1 MSIFN
6 NFNMRFLCKTEKT
19 LFAYVFSRFSIDKS
33 AKSDYNI
40 ITASAKRAKLNK
52 QKGADSVAKQRK
64 PKKRQKKSGNQDEL
78 LKTII
83 LITAILQLTKAIIEL
98 IATLIG

>member
-1 MSIFN
+1 MSMFN
-6 NFNMRFLCKTEKT
+6 NFKIHCLCKMEKT
-19 LFAYVFSRFSIDKS
+19 LFVYVFSRFSIDKS
-33 AKSDYNI
+33 TKSDYNI
-40 ITASAKRAKLNK
+40 ITASAKCAKLNK
-52 QKGADSVAKQRK
+52 QKGAATVAKQRK

-83 LITAILQLTKAIIEL
+83 LITAILQLAKAIIDL